1 MAQFIKKIYILH
13 ENDEWTNHLTKRLEE
28 LDLEYEKWHL
38 NTATI
43 DLMEKPP
50 LGIFYNR
57 MSASSHTRGHRY
69 APETA
74 SAVIDWLEAHGAVV
88 LNGSNAL
95 RFEVNKIKQYFALE
109 QSGIRTPRTVAA
121 SGKEEIIKA
130 ALKLQEWMKTV
141 TIGNAGEELPFITKH
156 NRAGKGLGVKLFKTV
171 QELREHINS
180 SNFEESVDGITLLQ
194 EYIEA
199 DEPYIYRNEFIGGK
213 YLYTVR
219 VDTSGGF
226 ELCPA
231 DSCSIENLFCPVG
244 EVPEDQR
251 RFKIVSLPE
260 NMEYLIERYENFL
273 KKQSIDIAAIE
284 MVVRKDIPYTYD
296 INTNTNYNSG
306 AENVV
311 GQFAMFEM
319 AKYLG
324 GVLAKA

>member
-156 NRAGKGLGVKLFKTV
+156 NRA
-171 QELREHINS
+171 
-180 SNFEESVDGITLLQ
+180 
-194 EYIEA
+194 
-199 DEPYIYRNEFIGGK
+199 
-213 YLYTVR
+213 
-219 VDTSGGF
+219 
-226 ELCPA
+226 
-231 DSCSIENLFCPVG
+231 
-244 EVPEDQR
+244 
-251 RFKIVSLPE
+251 
-260 NMEYLIERYENFL
+260 
-273 KKQSIDIAAIE
+273 
-284 MVVRKDIPYTYD
+284 
-296 INTNTNYNSG
+296 
-306 AENVV
+306 
-311 GQFAMFEM
+311 
-319 AKYLG
+319 
-324 GVLAKA
+324 